1 MILPSFSRH
10 LSSVLIA
17 GLFAGCAGEMLE
29 SPETVSKLR
38 ILAVRAEP
46 PDLAPGE
53 TVTLDALVVDPRH
66 DRCTEPVG
74 AGSGAP
80 ADCTAPAVVGSPT
93 LYWELCLFDEGA
105 NNLYRCGT
113 IPDLPSEISRRDLG
127 TGATASIAYNAIVP
141 APSFIEQA
149 CSQLASA
156 DLPDF
161 VELPSCR
168 RGLPV
173 TIRLTAI
180 AAGADLA
187 GRTTDQFCLDE
198 PADCEIAK
206 KSLTLLLPDKV
217 GERNSNPRI
226 EALSNGETELE
237 PGVAIVPVCGDD
249 SVPGEEDYDHHDPRV
264 VPLVATVTVGEGSGS
279 SAELFNPEPTQV
291 DAAPAP
297 KREALDISW
306 FSTFGGLRGST
317 YWGEGVT
324 TDDEITLNQLEF
336 KQHMKEFDLTAL
348 PAGPV
353 RIFAVIRDG
362 RGGVDFLE
370 RELSIPFIS
379 GAEEAVAE
387 DQKCFDV
394 KGVAK

>member
-66 DRCTEPVG
+66 DRCIEPVG

-113 IPDLPSEISRRDLG
+113 IPDLPSEVSRRDLG

>member
-66 DRCTEPVG
+66 DRCIEPVG

-80 ADCTAPAVVGSPT
+80 ADCTSPAVVGSPT

-113 IPDLPSEISRRDLG
+113 IPDLPSEVSRRDLG

>member
-29 SPETVSKLR
+29 SSETVSKLR

-80 ADCTAPAVVGSPT
+80 ADCTDPAVVGPPT

-105 NNLYRCGT
+105 NNLFRCGT
-113 IPDLPSEISRRDLG
+113 IPDLPSEVSRRDLG

-187 GRTTDQFCLDE
+187 GRTKDQFCLDE

-217 GERNSNPRI
+217 AERNSNPRL
-226 EALSNGETELE
+226 EGLFNGETELE
-237 PGVAIVPVCGDD
+237 PGVALVPVCGDD
-249 SVPGEEDYDHHDPRV
+249 SVPDEEDYDHHDPRV
-264 VPLVATVTVGEGSGS
+264 VPLVAPVTVGEGSGS
-279 SAELFNPEPTQV
+279 SAELFNPEPSQV

-306 FSTFGGLRGST
+306 YSTFGGLRGST

-336 KQHMKEFDLTAL
+336 KQHMKEFGLTEL

-370 RELSIPFIS
+370 REISIPFIS

>member
-38 ILAVRAEP
+38 IRAVRAEP

-66 DRCTEPVG
+66 DRCIEPVG

-80 ADCTAPAVVGSPT
+80 ADCTSPAVVGSPT

-113 IPDLPSEISRRDLG
+113 IPDLPSEVSRRDLG

-306 FSTFGGLRGST
+306 FGTFGGLRGST

>member
-1 MILPSFSRH
+1 MILPSFARH

-29 SPETVSKLR
+29 PSETVSKLR

-53 TVTLDALVVDPRH
+53 TVRLDALIVDPRH
-66 DRCTEPVG
+66 DRCLEPVG
-74 AGSGAP
+74 AGSGAV
-80 ADCTAPAVVGSPT
+80 ADCAVPAVVGPPT

-113 IPDLPSEISRRDLG
+113 IPDLPPEVSRRDLG
-127 TGATASIAYNAIVP
+127 GRATASIAYNAIVP
-141 APSFIEQA
+141 APAFIEQA

-217 GERNSNPRI
+217 AERNSNPRI
-226 EALSNGETELE
+226 EAFFNGDTELAS
-237 PGVAIVPVCGDD
+237 GVAIVPVCGDD
-249 SVPGEEDYDHHDPRV
+249 SVPGEEDFDHHDPRV
-264 VPLVATVTVGEGSGS
+264 VPLVAAVTVGEGSGS
-279 SAELFNPEPTQV
+279 SSELFVPEPSQV
-291 DAAPAP
+291 DAAPQP
-297 KREALDISW
+297 KREALEISW
-306 FSTFGGLRGST
+306 YTTFGGLRGQT
-317 YWGEGVT
+317 FWGDGVT
-324 TDDEITLNQLEF
+324 TDDEITLNQIEF
-336 KQHMKEFDLTAL
+336 KQHMKDFALTEL

-362 RGGVDFLE
+362 RGGVDFEE

-379 GAEEAVAE
+379 GAGAAVAE
-387 DQKCFDV
+387 DLQCFDV

>member
-1 MILPSFSRH
+1 MQSQPSA
-10 LSSVLIA
+10 LVLRL
-17 GLFAGCAGEMLE
+17 LFPLALLAGCNGNMLE
-29 SPETVSKLR
+29 EQFTVSKLR
-38 ILAVRAEP
+38 VLAVRAEP

-66 DRCTEPVG
+66 DRCLDAVTG
-74 AGSGAP
+74 GSGAP
-80 ADCTAPAVVGSPT
+80 ADCLSAEVVGPPT
-93 LYWELCLFDEGA
+93 LHWELCLFDQGA
-105 NNLYRCGT
+105 TNLYRCGT
-113 IPDLPSEISRRDLG
+113 IPDLPPEVTRRDLG
-127 TGATASIAYNAIVP
+127 SGATASIAYSAIVP
-141 APSFIEQA
+141 DPAFIAQA

-161 VELPSCR
+161 VEIPSCR

-198 PADCEIAK
+198 PSECEIAK
-206 KSLTLLLPDKV
+206 KSLTLLLPEKV
-217 GERNSNPRI
+217 GERNHNPRI
-226 EALSNGETELE
+226 EALFNGATELD

-264 VPLVATVTVGEGSGS
+264 VPLVAAVSVGDGSGS
-279 SAELFNPEPTQV
+279 SAELFTPEPSQA
-291 DAAPAP
+291 DASPAP
-297 KREALDISW
+297 TREFLDIAW
-306 FSTFGGLRGST
+306 HSTFGGLRGAT
-317 YWGEGVT
+317 YWGEGLT

-353 RIFAVIRDG
+353 RIFVVIRDG

-370 RELSIPFIS
+370 RELSIPFITGS
-379 GAEEAVAE
+379 GNVVAA
-387 DQKCFDV
+387 DQQCFDV
-394 KGVAK
+394 QGVAK

>member
-66 DRCTEPVG
+66 DRCIEPVG

-80 ADCTAPAVVGSPT
+80 ADCTSPAVVGSPT

-113 IPDLPSEISRRDLG
+113 IPDLPSEVSRRDLG

-206 KSLTLLLPDKV
+206 KSLTMLLPDKV

-379 GAEEAVAE
+379 GADEAVAE

>member
-1 MILPSFSRH
+1 MRSQPSALVLLLVLP
-10 LSSVLIA
+10 IA
-17 GLFAGCAGEMLE
+17 LLAGCAGDMLE
-29 SPETVSKLR
+29 PKSTLTKLR
-38 ILAVRAEP
+38 VLAVRAEP

-66 DRCTEPVG
+66 DRCTEFG
-74 AGSGAP
+74 AAGSGAP
-80 ADCTAPAVVGSPT
+80 ADCLSPEVVGAPT

-105 NNLYRCGT
+105 DNLYRCGT
-113 IPDLPSEISRRDLG
+113 IPDLPPEVSRRDLG

-161 VELPSCR
+161 VEIPSCR

-187 GRTTDQFCLDE
+187 GRTTDQFCLE
-198 PADCEIAK
+198 QPADCEIAK

-217 GERNSNPRI
+217 AERNSNPRI
-226 EALSNGETELE
+226 EGLFNGERELE
-237 PGVAIVPVCGDD
+237 PWGGLVPVCGDD

-264 VPLVATVTVGEGSGS
+264 VPLVAAVTVGEGSGS

-306 FSTFGGLRGST
+306 YSTFGGLRGAT

-336 KQHMKEFDLTAL
+336 KQHMKDYDLTEL

-362 RGGVDFLE
+362 RGGVDF
-370 RELSIPFIS
+370 REGSLSIPFITGS
-379 GAEEAVAE
+379 GNEVAP
-387 DQKCFDV
+387 DQQCFDV
-394 KGVAK
+394 QGVAK

>member
-1 MILPSFSRH
+1 MILPSFARH
-10 LSSVLIA
+10 LSSVLIV

-29 SPETVSKLR
+29 SAKTVSKLR

-66 DRCTEPVG
+66 DRCIEPVG

-80 ADCTAPAVVGSPT
+80 ADCTSPAVVGSPT

-113 IPDLPSEISRRDLG
+113 IPDLPSEVSRRDLG

-217 GERNSNPRI
+217 AERNSNPRI

-264 VPLVATVTVGEGSGS
+264 VPLVAAVTVGEGSGS
-279 SAELFNPEPTQV
+279 SAELFNPEPSQV

-297 KREALDISW
+297 KREALEIAW
-306 FSTFGGLRGST
+306 YTTFGDIRGST
-317 YWGEGVT
+317 YWGEDVT

-336 KQHMKEFDLTAL
+336 KQHMKEFGLTAL

-379 GAEEAVAE
+379 GAEEAVSE